1 MFFVF
6 LMKRLKTNF
15 FRLTSNKIVVAVL
28 AGIIFLTVYFLVN
41 TYLLYIKKSKETVYA
56 RLESIVTTASI
67 AVDGDEHRILTERY
81 SFEDDVDDLDDAY
94 LYRQLHKV
102 LSAIHD
108 ANKLESPINTIFYDS
123 LEEQYLYAVS
133 SQDTFFYRHPY
144 GNMPEDLRHLSAS
157 GGISDVYLKSNG
169 SYITALAPIK
179 DAKGRVVGLIQ
190 LDEEFDEFQLKA
202 LNVLIRN
209 IIFSLLIV
217 LALTFFLTRFIKLF
231 ISREERL
238 VHSLREQ
245 NQEIVS
251 QKEELES
258 QSLWIQEN
266 NLKLEDAS
274 KTIEKQNKELKI
286 INQMLDFKVE
296 QRTKE
301 LEKAN
306 EDLGTF
312 LYRSSHDIIGPIA
325 TLNGLIS
332 LGKLEVQD
340 QLGKDYIYKIGSTTQ
355 KLSAIIRH
363 INSVFEIKKRDLE
376 FETFNLKTVA
386 DKVLIELKNFYPEEN
401 IDYIVDLADDLE
413 IKSDKDFIQIIVFEL
428 MKNSII
434 YKSKSE
440 PRPFIKL
447 TAAVLSNKLTIYV
460 TDNGIGIN
468 TANEMKIFE
477 MFQRATEV
485 SQGTGLGL
493 YIVKSILDRLKGRIT
508 LLKKTE
514 PGTTFEIKI
523 PLKGE
528 ATLANPYLG

>member
-1 MFFVF
+1 MH
-6 LMKRLKTNF
+6 RLKTNF
-15 FRLTSNKIVVAVL
+15 MRLTSNKIVVAVL

-41 TYLLYIKKSKETVYA
+41 TYLLYLKKSKETVYA
-56 RLESIVTTASI
+56 RLESIVTTASVAI
-67 AVDGDEHRILTERY
+67 EGEEHRILTERY
-81 SFEDDVDDLDDAY
+81 PFVDDVDDMGDAY
-94 LYRQLHKV
+94 LYRKLHKV
-102 LSAIHD
+102 LSSIHQ
-108 ANKLESPINTIFYDS
+108 ANELKSPINTIFYDS
-123 LEEQYLYAVS
+123 LEQQYLYAVS

-144 GNMPEDLRHLSAS
+144 GNMPEDLQHLSS
-157 GGISDVYLKSNG
+157 HGSISDVYLKANG
-169 SYITALAPIK
+169 SYITALAPIR
-179 DAKGRVVGLIQ
+179 DIKGRIVGLIQ

-209 IIFSLLIV
+209 ILLSLLVV

-245 NQEIVS
+245 NQEIIS
-251 QKEELES
+251 QKEEIES
-258 QSLWIQEN
+258 QNQWIQEN
-266 NLKLEDAS
+266 NLKMEEAS

-332 LGKLEVQD
+332 LGRMEVKD
-340 QLGKDYIYKIGSTTQ
+340 PSGKDYIHKIGQTTQ

-376 FETFNLKTVA
+376 FENFNLRSMA
-386 DKVLIELKNFYPEEN
+386 EKVIVELKDFYPEEN
-401 IDYIVDLADDLE
+401 IEYILDLADDLE
-413 IKSDKDFIQIIVFEL
+413 IKSDKDFIQIIIFEL
-428 MKNSII
+428 LKNSII
-434 YKSKSE
+434 YKSKTE

-468 TANEMKIFE
+468 SANEMKIFE
-477 MFQRATEV
+477 MFQRATET
-485 SQGTGLGL
+485 SQGSGLGL
-493 YIVKSILDRLKGRIT
+493 YIVKSILDRLKGKIS

-514 PGTTFEIKI
+514 PGTTFEIRI

-528 ATLANPYLG
+528 ATSANPYLG